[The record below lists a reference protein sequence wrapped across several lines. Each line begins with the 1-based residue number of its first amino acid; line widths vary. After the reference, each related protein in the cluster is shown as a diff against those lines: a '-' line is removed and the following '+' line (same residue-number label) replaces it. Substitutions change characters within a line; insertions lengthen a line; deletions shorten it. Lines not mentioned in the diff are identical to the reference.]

1 MKINNKIESI
11 KMIEEL
17 KLNKFP
23 EKLFKKGDEEKVIEF
38 INEYPAEYYAIRDK
52 SKPKGIFKL
61 AVTKNKILEEIKEYE
76 MYTINVS
83 SYNYANNQV
92 LVGEIE
98 VLSNNDIYLICS
110 ATPGDSVRDAIKNP
124 DYNLKTNIFDRK
136 LNNIPYFNCLYEYV
150 INNNLIDIIVEF
162 AIFNIKIGIKKE
174 NIIIY
179 ELRTN
184 Y

>member
-61 AVTKNKILEEIKEYE
+61 AVTKNKILEEIK
-76 MYTINVS
+76 
-83 SYNYANNQV
+83 
-92 LVGEIE
+92 G
-98 VLSNNDIYLICS
+98 
-110 ATPGDSVRDAIKNP
+110 
-124 DYNLKTNIFDRK
+124 
-136 LNNIPYFNCLYEYV
+136 
-150 INNNLIDIIVEF
+150 IV
-162 AIFNIKIGIKKE
+162 A
-174 NIIIY
+174 
-179 ELRTN
+179 
-184 Y
+184 